1 VLLPRILLTPTPTLT
16 PPPPPP
22 KMVHR
27 ALLAAGPALR
37 AHDPLVG
44 IVHRELFP
52 AMAAAVSCMLH
63 AACCMHMFSGLGSRT
78 AR

>member
-1 VLLPRILLTPTPTLT
+1 
-16 PPPPPP
+16 
-22 KMVHR
+22 MVHR

-52 AMAAAVSCMLH
+52 AMAAAVRG
-63 AACCMHMFSGLGSRT
+63 AACVCLRVWGVGF
-78 AR
+78 